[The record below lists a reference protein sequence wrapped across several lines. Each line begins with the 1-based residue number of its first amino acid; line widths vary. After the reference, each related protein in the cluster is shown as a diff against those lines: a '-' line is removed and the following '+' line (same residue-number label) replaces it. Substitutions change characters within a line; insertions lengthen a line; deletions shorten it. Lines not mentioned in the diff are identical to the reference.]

1 MNEQTL
7 KINEWDK
14 LNHVIDTVVDHQ
26 IFCLYNWILHGNSFI
41 IHFWKLKIIIMDA
54 EFYFILFNVFNF
66 ELKKM
71 DKYEKV
77 FGGHFK
83 CLNIG
88 AYICQ

>member
-1 MNEQTL
+1 
-7 KINEWDK
+7 
-14 LNHVIDTVVDHQ
+14 
-26 IFCLYNWILHGNSFI
+26 
-41 IHFWKLKIIIMDA
+41 MDA